1 MSAMPESQFQAS
13 LKDIRSLL
21 SIAIALQCVAFLSIA
36 PLWLFA
42 CLFMFVLF
50 LYVPQLASAKLLRNL
65 LTLVCVALF
74 FIDYRLNYSVEM
86 ASVFLLLVGSMKAIE
101 LKSKRDVLV
110 FVYAMFYLSAI
121 SMLFKQ
127 SILHVSLQLASV
139 MICFSLLMRMNDS
152 TLGGVRSQIWRVSK
166 LLALAMPIA
175 ICLFL
180 FFPRFAPLWSL
191 PIKTNSSQTGMS
203 EEMTPG
209 SIAELSQS
217 AERAFRVTFSGEVP
231 ERSQLYWRAMVLDQF
246 DGRTWS
252 RAQSPLTFERAKKG
266 ILFGQKYEQF
276 QPVEIDEPSY
286 DVMLEPHQNRWAFA
300 LAGSEPASGN
310 VHQIGAGVY
319 EFVQD
324 VVSPTPY
331 RMSMPAQMPN
341 IDAKA
346 GGYILNGVDRVAS
359 NPNQDLKLPRNGNPL
374 ARQFVEQ
381 LLAQGPTEREYIRA
395 LLQFYANNDFG
406 YTLRPPELAADSIDD
421 FLFGTRLGFCEHYA
435 SSMTFLLREAG
446 IAARVVAGYQGG
458 EYNDNLD
465 YLVVRQYDAHA
476 WVEAYVP
483 NIGWIR
489 LDPTAF
495 IAPDRIELNLE
506 AAVEGEGTFLAD
518 NRLASLARSIPA
530 LNWLAKRGDELNYRW
545 QRFVLGYGER
555 EQRALLKRVFGE
567 FKLEYLLWTL
577 LGLLGAVSSVVIL
590 YIWLGRYQKKLSRS
604 ERKYLRFLLL
614 LRVVG
619 VARQHGE
626 TPAAFL
632 RRMKGELNVLSFS
645 ALENR
650 TNALHKNLYNV
661 EKPNE

>member
-1 MSAMPESQFQAS
+1 MSAMPESEFQAS

-21 SIAIALQCVAFLSIA
+21 SIAIALQGVAFLSIA

-65 LTLVCVALF
+65 LTLICVALF

-127 SILHVSLQLASV
+127 SILHVVLQLASV

-166 LLALAMPIA
+166 LLALALPIA

-191 PIKTNSSQTGMS
+191 PIKTNSSQTGMN

-217 AERAFRVTFSGEVP
+217 VERAFRVTFSGEVP

-276 QPVEIDEPSY
+276 QPIETDEPSY

-300 LAGSEPASGN
+300 LAGSKPASGN

-346 GGYILNGVDRVAS
+346 GGYLLNGVDRVFHS
-359 NPNQDLKLPRNGNPL
+359 NQDLKLPRNGNPL

-395 LLQFYANNDFG
+395 LLQFYANHAFG
-406 YTLRPPELAADSIDD
+406 YTLRPPELGADSIDD

-435 SSMTFLLREAG
+435 SSMTF
-446 IAARVVAGYQGG
+446 
-458 EYNDNLD
+458 
-465 YLVVRQYDAHA
+465 
-476 WVEAYVP
+476 
-483 NIGWIR
+483 
-489 LDPTAF
+489 
-495 IAPDRIELNLE
+495 
-506 AAVEGEGTFLAD
+506 
-518 NRLASLARSIPA
+518 
-530 LNWLAKRGDELNYRW
+530 
-545 QRFVLGYGER
+545 
-555 EQRALLKRVFGE
+555 
-567 FKLEYLLWTL
+567 
-577 LGLLGAVSSVVIL
+577 
-590 YIWLGRYQKKLSRS
+590 
-604 ERKYLRFLLL
+604 
-614 LRVVG
+614 
-619 VARQHGE
+619 
-626 TPAAFL
+626 
-632 RRMKGELNVLSFS
+632 
-645 ALENR
+645 
-650 TNALHKNLYNV
+650 
-661 EKPNE
+661 

>member
-1 MSAMPESQFQAS
+1 MSTMPESQFQAS
-13 LKDIRSLL
+13 LKDFRSLL
-21 SIAIALQCVAFLSIA
+21 SIAIGLQGVAFLSVA

-65 LTLVCVALF
+65 LTFVCVALF

-127 SILHVSLQLASV
+127 SILHVALQLASV

-166 LLALAMPIA
+166 LISLALPIA

-217 AERAFRVTFSGEVP
+217 AERAFRVTFSGAVP

-252 RAQSPLTFERAKKG
+252 RAQSPLTFERAQKG

-276 QPVEIDEPSY
+276 QPIDTDEPSY

-300 LAGSEPASGN
+300 LAGSEPASSN

-324 VVSPTPY
+324 VVAPTPY
-331 RMSMPAQMPN
+331 RMLMPAKLPRM
-341 IDAKA
+341 DARA
-346 GGYILNGVDRVAS
+346 GGYVLSGVDRVAS

-395 LLQFYANNDFG
+395 ILQFYANNDFG
-406 YTLRPPELAADSIDD
+406 YTLRPPVLGSDSIDD

-435 SSMTFLLREAG
+435 SSMAFLLREAG
-446 IAARVVAGYQGG
+446 IASRVVAGYQGG
-458 EYNDNLD
+458 EYNENLN

-476 WVEAYVP
+476 WVEAYLTNV
-483 NIGWIR
+483 GWIR

-495 IAPDRIELNLE
+495 VAPDRIERNLE
-506 AAVEGEGTFLAD
+506 AAVENEGTFLAD
-518 NRLASLARSIPA
+518 NRLASLARSILV

-577 LGLLGAVSSVVIL
+577 LGLLGAVSSVVMF
-590 YIWLGRYQKKLSRS
+590 YIWLGRYQKTLSRS

-614 LRVVG
+614 LRVAG
-619 VARQHGE
+619 VARQYGE

-632 RRMKGELNVLSFS
+632 QRMKGELNALSLS

-661 EKPNE
+661 EKPKE